1 MKISKLALAFIED
14 DTWEDENDI
23 GQRELIKRW
32 QAEYMPAGS
41 ADGIYGPKTGS
52 ALWAQHKPRRDDI
65 VERALEACTPA
76 TGDWPAVRYSM
87 RKNTGMGQTY
97 FGDGPYETGDCS
109 DFAAHCMGLNKHHHR
124 KWFGTDG
131 IVSDAQGYN
140 MLYEQVE
147 RTSAAP
153 GDLIVYPS
161 KYERGE
167 RVSVGHV
174 GVIVEVDGDRVT
186 TVDCASSNR
195 RRFGS
200 AVAMFDKSELWARK
214 KAIIVRPSWLQ

>member
-1 MKISKLALAFIED
+1 MKLTQLALAFMETDTGED
-14 DTWEDENDI
+14 SHEV
-23 GQRELIKRW
+23 GKRAVIKAW
-32 QAEYMPAGS
+32 QGEHMPAGS
-41 ADGIYGPKTGS
+41 ADGIYGPKTGA
-52 ALWAQHKPRRDDI
+52 ALWSQHKPRRDDI
-65 VERALEACTPA
+65 VDRALDACAPEDGT
-76 TGDWPAVRYSM
+76 WPAVRYSM

-109 DFAAHCMGLNKHHHR
+109 DFAAHCMGLNKHHAR

-147 RTSAAP
+147 ASAAAP

-174 GVIVEVDGDRVT
+174 GVIVDVNGDRIT

-195 RRFGS
+195 RRYGS
-200 AVAMFDKSELWARK
+200 AVARVEKSDLWRRKGAIVAR
-214 KAIIVRPSWLQ
+214 ASWLQ